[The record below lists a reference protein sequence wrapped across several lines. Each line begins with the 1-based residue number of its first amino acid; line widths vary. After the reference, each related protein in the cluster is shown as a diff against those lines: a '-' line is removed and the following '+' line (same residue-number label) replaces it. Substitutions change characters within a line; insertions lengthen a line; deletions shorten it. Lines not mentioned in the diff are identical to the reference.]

1 MNETLEALKI
11 IQWLFGNNMLT
22 DEEEVLLKG
31 LAFDAPAATTNQ
43 VLEALK
49 EAQWLAGNKRL
60 TAGELARLKDLIL
73 APYRSAP
80 APRWEYLVVAWGE
93 PGPVGSDGPAAL
105 QASLGT
111 YGAEGWELTGIVAP
125 PGASGQAW
133 LVFKRP
139 GRPV

>member
-1 MNETLEALKI
+1 MSDTLEALKI

-31 LAFDAPAATTNQ
+31 LAFDAPAATTRQ

-49 EAQWLAGNKRL
+49 EAQWLVGNNRL
-60 TAGELARLKDLIL
+60 TAGELARLKDRIL

-80 APRWEYLVVAWGE
+80 APQWEYLVVAWGE
-93 PGPVGSDGPAAL
+93 SDPGVVEPAAL
-105 QASLGT
+105 QASLGA

-125 PGASGQAW
+125 PGATGQAW

-139 GRPV
+139 GRPA